1 MFELLGL
8 LNTSYRTVA
17 SEMESWF
24 AAFPAGAAWNVFSDY
39 CIGDEKKAN
48 DAFAFAI
55 VLNHDTQANIA
66 EYISAVAPS
75 DIKGSRTAS
84 EGLIR
89 YLKCPV
95 VFSISYIVER
105 QSKMLRDY
113 ITDDN
118 IIASLPDLRQV
129 VALIVRDAPQS
140 AAYYGAVDKR
150 LAAFE
155 QEMKRKKRNSNLA
168 RQIFLCAAFAAI
180 LFFHLN
186 SKKDPRAIRWISDR
200 DAMFDKFDK
209 VTFDLAFI
217 YFQLLR
223 LQTGKV
229 SFYPEILFGLP
240 GWDGENHY
248 NEFIRIPDYLAG
260 TAADISLP
268 SMTFTH
274 EKFHPVFDNVFVDA
288 PNAAI
293 IEVLGSKEKITAR
306 RVGFSGP
313 SRS

>member
-17 SEMESWF
+17 LEMEQWF
-24 AAFPAGAAWNVFSDY
+24 AQYPSGSAWNVFSDY

-55 VLNHDTQANIA
+55 VLNHDTQANIS
-66 EYISAVAPS
+66 EYIAAVAPS
-75 DIKGSRTAS
+75 DLKGSRSAS

-89 YLKCPV
+89 YLKSPV
-95 VFSISYIVER
+95 VFSVSYIVER
-105 QSKMLRDY
+105 QSRILRDY
-113 ITDDN
+113 ITDEN
-118 IIASLPDLRQV
+118 IIGALPDLRQV
-129 VALIVRDAPQS
+129 MAQIVKEAPGT
-140 AAYYGAVDKR
+140 APYYTSVDRR

-168 RQIFLCAAFAAI
+168 RQMFLCAAFAAM
-180 LFFHLN
+180 LFLHLDAT
-186 SKKDPRAIRWISDR
+186 KDPLTIRWISDR
-200 DAMFDKFDK
+200 DAMFDKFDR

-223 LQTGKV
+223 RQTGKI
-229 SFYPEILFGLP
+229 SYYPEILFGMP
-240 GWDGENHY
+240 GWDGKNEY

-274 EKFHPVFDNVFVDA
+274 DKFHPIFDNVFVNA
-288 PNAAI
+288 RNAAL
-293 IEVLGSKEKITAR
+293 IEVLGSKEKVTAR
-306 RVGFSGP
+306 RLGFSTP
-313 SRS
+313 PIF